1 MFKNNLQKILKNSKK
16 GYTLVYTLTAMIVCC
31 ALVFSTISISTYY
44 NNNLAK
50 KNGTRGALS
59 AAQSGFE
66 TTESYLNY
74 CYRDINGGG
83 ATSAKELYINIYDIL
98 NELIVTSESTNGTE
112 LSGFILQGYS
122 NYTYGFTAENPAI
135 LTPNSEGNIS
145 YKVYYSKLLMDNLKT
160 RGELTLLS
168 LGEYVQNNKAY
179 YKFITTTV
187 LLQPNYD
194 SDGRIGS
201 FDFKTIQ
208 YNETLKGGTDLWGN
222 VQW

>member
-1 MFKNNLQKILKNSKK
+1 MFKNNFQKILKNSKK
-16 GYTLVYTLTAMIVCC
+16 GYTLVYTITAMVVCC
-31 ALVFSTISISTYY
+31 ALVFSTISLSTYY
-44 NNNLAK
+44 NNNLAR
-50 KNGTRGALS
+50 KNGTRGALV

-74 CYRDINGGG
+74 CYDGG
-83 ATSAKELYINIYDIL
+83 ATTAKELYTQLYDDL
-98 NELIVTSESTNGTE
+98 NELIVTSESSTGTD
-112 LSGFILQGYS
+112 LTGFILQGYS
-122 NYTYGFTAENPAI
+122 NYVYSATPENPAV

-145 YKVYYSKLLMDNLKT
+145 YKVYFSKLLMDDLKT

-168 LGEYVQNNKAY
+168 LGEYVRNNKAY
-179 YKFITTTV
+179 YKFVTITV
-187 LLQPNYD
+187 LIQPNYGE
-194 SDGRIGS
+194 DGRINS